1 MVAQIAH
8 LYIIAQRYN
17 FSFNIQ
23 IFDEKNFRKIIETV
37 FAARY
42 TQSQIRGDIF

>member
-17 FSFNIQ
+17 FSFDFA
-23 IFDEKNFRKIIETV
+23 IFLAKKFEKYINLML
-37 FAARY
+37 
-42 TQSQIRGDIF
+42 RGKKRA